1 MAAQQDRNKKTA
13 ILGFGREG
21 KSLLKFLKKSPKF
34 KDSIFSVLDRKQGD
48 GYLKNLRKFDL
59 VFRSPG
65 VPYNLPELKKARQAG
80 VKFSSATKIFFENYK
95 GKVIGITGTKGKGTV
110 STLIYQIL
118 KTSGKRVFLAGN
130 IGRSVLEFVSPIK
143 KYDFAILELSSFQ
156 LQDLERSPSL
166 AVMLDVFPD
175 HLDAHQN
182 LKEYYD
188 SKTNL
193 VAYQG
198 KGDRVFYFVDNAL
211 SRKSALRGAGK
222 KTGVDYRK
230 FKLFSQDD
238 LKIRGVHNYRNA
250 VMAAIVAKHLKTSK
264 KAILMTVKKFRGLE
278 HRLEF
283 VRKIREVSIYN
294 DSISTNPQTVVAA
307 VESFPKEVKILIA
320 GGRDKNLSYDYKPL
334 GVALRKLKTEMR
346 LVVLGGE
353 NKKRVQKMIK
363 GSGVEVKLAKDLRQA
378 VKIAYATAK
387 NKKGVMI
394 FSPGAKSFDSFK
406 DYAHRGRKFKTI
418 VKSLK

>member
-1 MAAQQDRNKKTA
+1 
-13 ILGFGREG
+13 
-21 KSLLKFLKKSPKF
+21 
-34 KDSIFSVLDRKQGD
+34 
-48 GYLKNLRKFDL
+48 
-59 VFRSPG
+59 
-65 VPYNLPELKKARQAG
+65 
-80 VKFSSATKIFFENYK
+80 
-95 GKVIGITGTKGKGTV
+95 
-110 STLIYQIL
+110 
-118 KTSGKRVFLAGN
+118 
-130 IGRSVLEFVSPIK
+130 
-143 KYDFAILELSSFQ
+143 
-156 LQDLERSPSL
+156 
-166 AVMLDVFPD
+166 MLDVFPD

-188 SKTNL
+188 SNTNL

>member
-1 MAAQQDRNKKTA
+1 MIQIKSKKIA

-48 GYLKNLRKFDL
+48 DYLKNLRKFDL

-65 VPYNLPELKKARQAG
+65 VPYNLPELKRARQAG

-118 KTSGKRVFLAGN
+118 RASGKRVFLAGN
-130 IGRSVLEFVSPIK
+130 IGRSVLEFVTPNK

-166 AVMLDVFPD
+166 AVMLDIFPD
-175 HLDAHQN
+175 HLDTHQN

-193 VAYQG
+193 VAYQR
-198 KGDRVFYFVDNAL
+198 KGDKVFYFLDNAL
-211 SRKSALRGAGK
+211 SRKSASRGAGK
-222 KTGVDYRK
+222 KIGVDYKK
-230 FKLFSQDD
+230 FKLFSLED

-250 VMAAIVAKHLKTSK
+250 VMAAIVTRHLKVPERF
-264 KAILMTVKKFRGLE
+264 ILSSIRKFKGLE
-278 HRLEF
+278 HRLELI
-283 VRKIREVSIYN
+283 RKIGKVLFYN

-307 VESFPKEVKILIA
+307 IGSFPKVMKILIV
-320 GGRDKNLSYDYKPL
+320 GGRDRNLNYNYKPL
-334 GVALRKLKTEMR
+334 GAVLRKLKIEMR
-346 LVVLGGE
+346 LVVLCGE
-353 NKKRVQKMIK
+353 NKKRVQEMIK
-363 GSGVEVKLAKDLRQA
+363 GSGVKVKLSENLRQA
-378 VKIAYATAK
+378 VKIAYETAK
-387 NKKGVMI
+387 DKEGVMI